1 MSIDQFFERV
11 GELYSLID
19 KLGIS
24 IVTLPEYLEDQ
35 KKEILRFQSD
45 IENEVERQGATM
57 NLLREYQAN
66 MPQFRSAIDALEMVT
81 KKRFMPK

>member
-1 MSIDQFFERV
+1 MDQFFERV

-24 IVTLPEYLEDQ
+24 IVRLPEYLEDQ
-35 KKEILRFQSD
+35 KKEILRLQSE

-57 NLLREYQAN
+57 NLLRDYQAN
-66 MPQFRSAIDALEMVT
+66 MPPFRSAFDELEMVT
-81 KKRFMPK
+81 KERFMPK